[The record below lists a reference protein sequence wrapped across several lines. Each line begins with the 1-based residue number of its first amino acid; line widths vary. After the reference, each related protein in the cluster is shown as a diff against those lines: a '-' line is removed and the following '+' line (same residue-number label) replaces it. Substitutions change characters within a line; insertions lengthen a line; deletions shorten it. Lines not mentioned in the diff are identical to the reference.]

1 MCAFSC
7 AFICVRSH
15 VCSHICALIYVL
27 SCVCAHVC
35 ALNCSHMCA
44 LIVVLSYGIYI
55 LYVCVLY
62 ARLCTFSYTCS
73 FMRALQCALM
83 CCVPVCSCFCS
94 PSTVWGVFLGQ
105 WYKALCLLSLSIR
118 RLANFFGELSWLS
131 VVCPFQIRLSYLLSS
146 T

>member
-1 MCAFSC
+1 MLSVVLSYVCA
-7 AFICVRSH
+7 H
-15 VCSHICALIYVL
+15 MCALIYVL
-27 SCVCAHVC
+27 SYMCSHVC
-35 ALNCSHMCA
+35 APMCVLSIALICVLSLLCSHM
-44 LIVVLSYGIYI
+44 VYI

-94 PSTVWGVFLGQ
+94 PSTVWGVFPGQ